1 MKRLIFLLLCL
12 CFMCINITAAEEQ
25 SIIEP
30 AQTTT
35 KAQRKSVAK
44 DNYLSGLLDKR
55 NECIK
60 NKDFAGS
67 INLLEQIYHEDK
79 SYLGAQDEAKANLQ
93 VLEQLTT
100 ECYNKY
106 ELSKDKTYLHKSYK
120 YAKLAYKNGTKN
132 TDVILGLIYFHY
144 QFLKEN
150 KMMEVYEYLY
160 RLDSKIAEEYKEK
173 IDLSYQQIKECK
185 RIQKEQRNQ
194 NFYQAAVGA
203 AMGSNAGYNSNK
215 PRYTNTTVTPIGN
228 TYFINSYSY

>member
-1 MKRLIFLLLCL
+1 MKKIFLLLCL
-12 CFMCINITAAEEQ
+12 CFMCINVTTAEEQ

-30 AQTTT
+30 VQTIT
-35 KAQRKSVAK
+35 KAQRKYIEK
-44 DNYLSGLLDKR
+44 DNYLSDLLDKR

-67 INLLEQIYHEDK
+67 IKLLEQIYHEDK

-93 VLEQLTT
+93 ILEQLTT
-100 ECYNKY
+100 ECYDKY
-106 ELSKDKTYLHKSYK
+106 ELSKDETYLRKSYK

-160 RLDSKIAEEYKEK
+160 KLDSKIAEEYKEK
-173 IDLSYQQIKECK
+173 IDLSYQQIKEYK
-185 RIQKEQRNQ
+185 KIQKEQRDQ
-194 NFYQAAVGA
+194 KFCQAVQ
-203 AMGSNAGYNSNK
+203 AMGASFNAGYYGGR
-215 PRYTNTTVTPIGN
+215 PRYTNTTVTPVGN